1 MQELHIKSYLS
12 KNGVRPL
19 RKRVKI
25 MHYLISNR
33 NHPTVDIIYS
43 DLVKKIDRLSKTT
56 VYNVL
61 NLFVQEG
68 LVVPLN
74 IENNELRYDADTSAH
89 GHFKCKHC
97 GKIFDF
103 ELKKEELP
111 SLPLSGF
118 RADEYQYSI
127 KGICSLCSSK
137 LESCATT
144 A

>member
-1 MQELHIKSYLS
+1 MQELHIKSYLT

-33 NHPTVDIIYS
+33 NHPTVDVIYS

-68 LVVPLN
+68 LVIALN
-74 IENNELRYDADTSAH
+74 IENNELRYDADTSSH
-89 GHFKCKHC
+89 GHFKCKTC

-103 ELKKEELP
+103 DLNKEDLP
-111 SLPLSGF
+111 KPPLTGF
-118 RADEYQYSI
+118 KIDEYQYSI
-127 KGICSLCSSK
+127 KGVCAFCRNK
-137 LESCATT
+137 MEACATT

>member
-1 MQELHIKSYLS
+1 MQELHIKSYLT

-33 NHPTVDIIYS
+33 NHPTVDTIYS

-68 LVVPLN
+68 LVIALN
-74 IENNELRYDADTSAH
+74 IENNELRYDADTSSH
-89 GHFKCKHC
+89 GHFKCKTC

-103 ELKKEELP
+103 DLNKDDLP
-111 SLPLSGF
+111 ALPLTGF
-118 RADEYQYSI
+118 KIDEYQYSI
-127 KGICSLCSSK
+127 KGTCAFCRSK
-137 LESCATT
+137 MEACATI